1 MSAPASSVTSYETWY
16 TADDGWLKP
25 PFPWLD
31 PEIVARF
38 WAKVDR
44 RGDNECWPW
53 LASARNKGYGAFAY
67 TFNGTSV
74 NDRAN
79 RFSYQLHYGS
89 IPDDILVCHTCDYPP
104 CCNPTHL
111 FQGTNQDN
119 VDDMMQKGRR
129 VKGGTYQRDGYE
141 RGEQHHAAKLTEADV
156 RTMRQDH
163 ANGLSYSL
171 LAIKYG
177 VPIGHAWRIVNRK
190 AWKHV

>member
-1 MSAPASSVTSYETWY
+1 MIAPVDTDLSAWY

-31 PEIVARF
+31 PDIVARF

-44 RGDNECWPW
+44 RGDDECWPW
-53 LASARNKGYGAFAY
+53 LASTRSKGYGAFAY
-67 TFNGTSV
+67 TFNGKSI

-79 RFSYQLHYGS
+79 RFAFKLHYGPIS
-89 IPDDILVCHTCDYPP
+89 DDILVCHMCDNPA

-111 FQGTNQDN
+111 FKGTHQDN

-129 VKGGTYQRDGYE
+129 VKGGTYRRDGYE
-141 RGEQHHAAKLTEADV
+141 RGEQHHAARLTESDV
-156 RTMRQDH
+156 RAMRQDR
-163 ANGLSYSL
+163 AGGLSYSSIS
-171 LAIKYG
+171 AKYG